1 MDILQEI
8 AAAKRVEIAAMKSAT
23 TIADLERTVIPAARF
38 SFQRALSRPGNQ
50 IIAEI
55 KQKSPSK
62 GVLSQDFDV
71 TRLASA
77 YFEGGAA
84 ALSILTDKKYFGGDP
99 AYIALAKTVAK
110 LPVLYKDFVI
120 DEYQLYHAR
129 SVGADA
135 VLLIV
140 RMMTRKSLSDFLARA
155 AKLELDCLVET
166 HSEPEIEI
174 ALDSGAQIIGINCRD
189 LSNFSVS
196 LEVAERLG
204 TLIPAGITRV
214 AESGIS
220 TPDDIR
226 ALRKSGYNCFLIGES
241 LMKSPNPTELLKQ
254 LVTA

>member
-8 AAAKRVEIAAMKSAT
+8 AAAKRLEIAAMKSAT
-23 TIADLERTVIPAARF
+23 SIADLERTVIPAARF

-55 KQKSPSK
+55 KHKSPSK
-62 GVLSQDFDV
+62 GVLAENFDV

-77 YFEGGAA
+77 YFDGGAA

-99 AYIALAKTVAK
+99 GYIALAKTAAK
-110 LPVLYKDFVI
+110 LPVLYKDFVV

-140 RMMTRKSLSDFLARA
+140 RLMTRKSLSDFLARA

-174 ALDSGAQIIGINCRD
+174 AVDSGAQIIGVNCRD

-196 LEVAERLG
+196 LEIAGKLG
-204 TLIPAGITRV
+204 SQIPTGVIKV

-220 TPDDIR
+220 TPGDIR
-226 ALRKSGYNCFLIGES
+226 TLREFGYSCFLIGES
-241 LMKSPNPTELLKQ
+241 LMKSPDPVNLLKRM
-254 LVTA
+254 VAA

>member
-8 AAAKRVEIAAMKSAT
+8 AAAKRLEVAAMKAGTPIST
-23 TIADLERTVIPAARF
+23 LERTVVPAARY
-38 SFQRALSRPGNQ
+38 SFQRALMRPGVQ

-62 GVLSQDFDV
+62 GILSDQFDV
-71 TRLASA
+71 AKLAAS

-110 LPVLYKDFVI
+110 LPVLYKDFVV

-140 RMMTRKSLSDFLARA
+140 RLMTRKSLSDYLALS

-166 HSEPEIEI
+166 HSEPEIGI
-174 ALDSGAQIIGINCRD
+174 ALDSGAQIIGVNCRD
-189 LSNFSVS
+189 LSDFSVS
-196 LEVAERLG
+196 LATAEKLG
-204 TLIPAGITRV
+204 EMIPAGVIKV

-220 TPDDIR
+220 TPEDIR
-226 ALRKSGYNCFLIGES
+226 TLREFGYSCFLIGES
-241 LMKSPNPTELLKQ
+241 LMKSPDPVNLLKRM
-254 LVTA
+254 VAT

>member
-8 AAAKRVEIAAMKSAT
+8 AAAKRLEIAAMKIAT
-23 TIADLERTVIPAARF
+23 PIAALERAVIPAGRF
-38 SFQRALSRPGNQ
+38 SFQRALSRTGNQ

-62 GVLSQDFDV
+62 GVLSDNFDV
-71 TRLASA
+71 AKLAASYYA
-77 YFEGGAA
+77 GGAS
-84 ALSILTDKKYFGGDP
+84 ALSILTDRKYFGGDP

-110 LPVLYKDFVI
+110 LPVLYKDFVV

-140 RMMTRKSLSDFLARA
+140 RLMTRKSLTDFLARA

-174 ALDSGAQIIGINCRD
+174 AVDSGAQIIGVNCRD
-189 LSNFSVS
+189 LSDFSVS
-196 LEVAERLG
+196 LKTGEKLG
-204 TLIPAGITRV
+204 AMIPAGIIKV
-214 AESGIS
+214 AESGIA
-220 TPDDIR
+220 TPEDIR
-226 ALRKSGYNCFLIGES
+226 TLRQSGYNCFLIGES
-241 LMKSPNPTELLKQ
+241 LMKSPDPVKLLKS
-254 LVTA
+254 LVAA

>member
-8 AAAKRVEIAAMKSAT
+8 AAAKRLEVAAMKSAT
-23 TIADLERTVIPAARF
+23 SIADLERTVIPAPRF

-62 GVLSQDFDV
+62 GVLSQDFDL
-71 TRLASA
+71 TKLASA

-84 ALSILTDKKYFGGDP
+84 ALSILTDRKYFGGDP

-110 LPVLYKDFVI
+110 LPVLYKDFVV

-174 ALDSGAQIIGINCRD
+174 ALDSGAQIIGVNCRD

-196 LEVAERLG
+196 LEVAKKLG
-204 TLIPAGITRV
+204 SQIPTGITKV

-220 TPDDIR
+220 TPEDIR
-226 ALRKSGYNCFLIGES
+226 ALHQSGFNCFLIGES
-241 LMKSPNPTELLKQ
+241 LMKSSDPVQFLRS
-254 LVTA
+254 LVAA

>member
-8 AAAKRVEIAAMKSAT
+8 AAAKRLEIAAMKVAT
-23 TIADLERTVIPAARF
+23 PIAALERTVIPAERF
-38 SFQRALSRPGNQ
+38 SFQRALLRSGNQ

-62 GVLSQDFDV
+62 GVLSGKFDV
-71 TRLASA
+71 AKLAASYYA
-77 YFEGGAA
+77 GGAA

-110 LPVLYKDFVI
+110 LPVLYKDFLI

-140 RMMTRKSLSDFLARA
+140 RLMTRKSLTDFLARA

-174 ALDSGAQIIGINCRD
+174 AVDSGAQIVGVNCRD

-196 LEVAERLG
+196 LDVANKLADK
-204 TLIPAGITRV
+204 IPAGTIRV

-220 TPDDIR
+220 TPENIR
-226 ALRKSGYNCFLIGES
+226 TLRQAGYNCFLVGES
-241 LMKSPNPTELLKQ
+241 LMKSTDPVELLKS
-254 LVTA
+254 LVAT